1 MQSRKDW
8 YTGEKGDDRNEWVGN
23 GMRRWWTS
31 AGAVCTHQLESWSC
45 EQGKAL
51 ERGRIGEKTTL
62 LFRAWKGIQDS
73 QISST
78 VNNMFMSTWQNICL
92 FSFWN

>member
-51 ERGRIGEKTTL
+51 ERGRIY
-62 LFRAWKGIQDS
+62 
-73 QISST
+73 
-78 VNNMFMSTWQNICL
+78 
-92 FSFWN
+92 